1 MKAIES
7 LANLRRATRRP
18 ATWTSVDIQPGRVA
32 ASCMSEPLAT
42 KDLQIAALAKSEK
55 NFLTVK
61 NVKLRVNIVMLF
73 VRQPTRKATRAA
85 LYATWAC
92 RERLFGGHDNV
103 DPAGGSR
110 TIKTPMSQILEPL
123 TSSLGGAA

>member
-1 MKAIES
+1 M
-7 LANLRRATRRP
+7 N
-18 ATWTSVDIQPGRVA
+18 GN
-32 ASCMSEPLAT
+32 
-42 KDLQIAALAKSEK
+42 AALAISKK
-55 NFLTVK
+55 KILTVK

-73 VRQPTRKATRAA
+73 VRQPSRKATGAA

-110 TIKTPMSQILEPL
+110 SITTPMSQILEPL
-123 TSSLGGAA
+123 TANLGQLGAGA

>member
-1 MKAIES
+1 MHERTARHE
-7 LANLRRATRRP
+7 
-18 ATWTSVDIQPGRVA
+18 G
-32 ASCMSEPLAT
+32 
-42 KDLQIAALAKSEK
+42 LQIAALAKSKK

-61 NVKLRVNIVMLF
+61 NVKLRVNIVMLL

-85 LYATWAC
+85 LYATRAC

-110 TIKTPMSQILEPL
+110 TISMPKSQILEPL
-123 TSSLGGAA
+123 TSNLGGAA

>member
-1 MKAIES
+1 MHERTARHE
-7 LANLRRATRRP
+7 
-18 ATWTSVDIQPGRVA
+18 G
-32 ASCMSEPLAT
+32 
-42 KDLQIAALAKSEK
+42 LQIAPLANSKK

-61 NVKLRVNIVMLF
+61 NVKLRVNIVMVI

-85 LYATWAC
+85 LYATWSC

-110 TIKTPMSQILEPL
+110 TISMPKSQILEPL
-123 TSSLGGAA
+123 TSNLGQLGAGA